1 MTRLIKYLLLLCC
14 SQLLLSG
21 LLAETEEY
29 VFNDDHVKLTNEI
42 IEILE
47 KHHFTKKKYL
57 SIKTEALNSFLD
69 RLDPSRSVFLEKE
82 VNSFATKDLEAEI
95 NDQHASLEQAFKIFE
110 LYRSRYLE
118 RYQLQKSLL
127 SEIETLDLRQN
138 RKILKDRTESDRKE
152 TIEDL
157 MRLWEDLLINDVI
170 QLNLSG
176 NDLNETKNKLTKR
189 IDNQFNFFERTKSE
203 DVIDLYINSIALTYG
218 PHTTYMSP
226 KRTEDFDIDMSL
238 SLEGIGALLSND
250 GLYTT
255 IASLVPG
262 GPAEKSNKLKPNDRI
277 VGVAQ
282 ETEDVITD
290 VIGWRIDDVVQLIRG
305 PKNTEVKLEVIPATS
320 LDETQTKIITLT
332 RNFVKLEDQAA
343 QKRIINIKKSDSEYK
358 LGVVELPA
366 FYMDFDAYQKR
377 EYDFKSSSKDV
388 KDLIRAMKNNDI
400 DGLIIDLRNNGG
412 GSLLEANALAH
423 LFLGA
428 GTKVQVKTSS
438 GSIHGLGERRGF
450 QFYDGPLAILV
461 NRFSASASEILAGA
475 IQDYERGLI
484 LGTDTF
490 GKGTVQRVQ
499 TLSSGQIK
507 FTESKFYRVSGKST
521 QSKGISPDIYLPS
534 PINTE
539 EFGENK
545 LPGALEY
552 DSIAKTR
559 VRDFNRLNTST
570 SLLSSEHEIRIN
582 DSVLF
587 KHHKKL
593 KAWRKAQQEEKFLEL
608 NIDNRKTDKE
618 NKEAELLTMENDLR
632 KEIGLNT
639 FESYQAFLDREEL
652 KEEPDIDEEILL
664 EAANILSDF
673 IEFSYKPVISMN
685 KTG

>member
-1 MTRLIKYLLLLCC
+1 MTRLIKFLLLLFC

-29 VFNDDHVKLTNEI
+29 FFNDDHVKLTNEI

-57 SIKTEALNSFLD
+57 SIKTEALDSFLD

-82 VNSFATKDLEAEI
+82 VNSFATKDLNAEI

-110 LYRSRYLE
+110 LYRSRYVE

-157 MRLWEDLLINDVI
+157 KRLWEDLLINDVI

-320 LDETQTKIITLT
+320 LDESQTKIITLT

-366 FYMDFDAYQKR
+366 FYMDFDAYQRR
-377 EYDFKSSSKDV
+377 EYDFRSSSKDV
-388 KDLIRAMKNNDI
+388 KDLIRGMKNNDI

-450 QFYDGPLAILV
+450 QFYDGPLVILV

-499 TLSSGQIK
+499 ALSSGQIK

-570 SLLSSEHEIRIN
+570 SLLSSEHEIRVN

-608 NIDNRKTDKE
+608 NIDNRKTEKE

-632 KEIGLNT
+632 KKIGLNT
-639 FESYQAFLDREEL
+639 FESYQAFLDREEI

-673 IEFSYKPVISMN
+673 IEYSYKPVISMN
-685 KTG
+685 KAG

>member
-1 MTRLIKYLLLLCC
+1 MTRLIKFLLLLCC

-57 SIKTEALNSFLD
+57 SIKTEALDSFLD

-82 VNSFATKDLEAEI
+82 VNSFAANDLNAEI

-608 NIDNRKTDKE
+608 NIDNRKTEKE

>member
-1 MTRLIKYLLLLCC
+1 MTRLIKFLLLLCC

-82 VNSFATKDLEAEI
+82 VNSFATKDLDAEI

-118 RYQLQKSLL
+118 RHQLQKSLL

-608 NIDNRKTDKE
+608 NIDNRKAEKE
-618 NKEAELLTMENDLR
+618 NKESELLTMENDLR
-632 KEIGLNT
+632 KKIGLNT
-639 FESYQAFLDREEL
+639 FESYQAFLDREEI

-673 IEFSYKPVISMN
+673 IEYSYKPVISMN
-685 KTG
+685 KAG

>member
-1 MTRLIKYLLLLCC
+1 MTRLIKFLLLLCC

-366 FYMDFDAYQKR
+366 FYMDFDAYQRR

-450 QFYDGPLAILV
+450 QFYDGPLVILV

-570 SLLSSEHEIRIN
+570 SLLSSEHEIRVN

-608 NIDNRKTDKE
+608 NIDNRKTEKE

>member
-57 SIKTEALNSFLD
+57 SIKAEALNSFLD

-82 VNSFATKDLEAEI
+82 VNSFATKDLNAEI

-127 SEIETLDLRQN
+127 SEIGTLDLRQN

-255 IASLVPG
+255 ITSLVPG

-438 GSIHGLGERRGF
+438 GSIHSLGERRGF

-499 TLSSGQIK
+499 ALSSGQIK

>member
-57 SIKTEALNSFLD
+57 SIKTEALDSFLD

-570 SLLSSEHEIRIN
+570 SLLSSEHEIRVN

-608 NIDNRKTDKE
+608 NIDNRKTEKE

-639 FESYQAFLDREEL
+639 FESYQAFLDREEI